1 MKKLVS
7 LLSVALF
14 ISAIFFV
21 SSCGKDVTVS
31 YTMPEYEQCLAFQ
44 QYASSTG
51 FVKRYTIQQAD
62 LQAAFTAASVT
73 YVSNRITSMVARGL
87 KLKVSGSST
96 TLNGLGGA
104 SVYIKTQ
111 SSTDSTQIASTSGT
125 IADGAQEVTL
135 ALNGTDLKS
144 MLGTEP
150 LIVTLRLYNKDNSP
164 AVCAKLASGTI
175 DFGLRK

>member
-1 MKKLVS
+1 
-7 LLSVALF
+7 
-14 ISAIFFV
+14 
-21 SSCGKDVTVS
+21 
-31 YTMPEYEQCLAFQ
+31 MPEYEQCLAFQ

-51 FVKRYTIQQAD
+51 FTQTYTIQQAD
-62 LQAAFTAASVT
+62 LQAAFTAASTT
-73 YVSNRITSMVARGL
+73 YVANRITSMVARGL
-87 KLKVSGSST
+87 KLKVSGSSVS
-96 TLNGLGGA
+96 LDGLGGA

-111 SSTDSTQIASTSGT
+111 STSGDGTQIASTSGS
-125 IADGAQEVTL
+125 IAAGASEVTL
-135 ALNGTDLKS
+135 ALNGTNLKS